1 MSRYEIKSDVTGT
14 VWKIEKKIGDK
25 VVEGDE
31 ILILESMKMEIP
43 AIATGAGTLTEILV
57 EEETSVEEG
66 QTVAIVEG

>member
-1 MSRYEIKSDVTGT
+1 MHVVAEMVASVHSLEAR
-14 VWKIEKKIGDK
+14 IGDH
-25 VVEGDE
+25 VAIGDT
-31 ILILESMKMEIP
+31 LLVLESMKMEIP